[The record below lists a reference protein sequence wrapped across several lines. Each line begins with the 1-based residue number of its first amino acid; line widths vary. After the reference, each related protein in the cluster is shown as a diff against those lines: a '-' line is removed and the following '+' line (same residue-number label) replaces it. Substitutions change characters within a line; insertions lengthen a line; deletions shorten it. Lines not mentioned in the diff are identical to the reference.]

1 MLRFAQYF
9 FSLLAANAVYGQT
22 NQLQDCWWK
31 AVKVIEVI
39 KGDTTIYRD
48 HKCNEPLSSSDAP
61 YLPMQL
67 DISVYF
73 SPDSK
78 FTIGFDPRHY
88 TENKGIIKIPENNS
102 TIAPVKPETCALGMW
117 QMTNDRNIE
126 ITLDQKSIKKSY
138 DGNFS
143 GALALLELTDSA
155 AIFQKEIV
163 RNGDWTRTYHFVK
176 R

>member
-9 FSLLAANAVYGQT
+9 FSLLAANTVYGQN
-22 NQLQDCWWK
+22 NQLQDYWWK

-39 KGDTTIYRD
+39 KGDTTVYRD
-48 HKCNEPLSSSDAP
+48 HKCNEPLSASDAP

-67 DISVYF
+67 EVSAYF

-78 FTIGFDPRHY
+78 FSVGFDPYRY
-88 TENKGIIKIPENNS
+88 TENNS
-102 TIAPVKPETCALGMW
+102 TYVPVNHVPDICASGTW
-117 QMTNDRNIE
+117 QITDAGNIE
-126 ITLDQKSIKKSY
+126 ITLDQKSIKRSY
-138 DGNFS
+138 DRNFS
-143 GALALLELTDSA
+143 GTLTLLNLTDSA
-155 AIFQKEIV
+155 AVFRKEIV